1 MKEFLVLL
9 DHALAHC
16 EMTRMLGLVMVF
28 LPLMPLHKLSAFSCV
43 PPPSQPSLCCLH
55 SSLRPHLSDDMFA
68 CTRVR
73 THTHTI
79 LPHALALIPLLKPT
93 LSAR

>member
-43 PPPSQPSLCCLH
+43 PPPIT
-55 SSLRPHLSDDMFA
+55 A
-68 CTRVR
+68 
-73 THTHTI
+73 
-79 LPHALALIPLLKPT
+79 IPLLPPLISQAPLKRWHVCMHTRAHAHTHDFTSRTSPYP
-93 LSAR
+93 AAEAHPQC